1 MPDVAGS
8 IWTHWHAHP
17 EALLG
22 LTVLEGAY
30 LFAVGPLRERYN
42 LADEIDP
49 RHVATFTAGV
59 LVIFVALLSPIHE
72 LSDNYL
78 FSAHMIQHV
87 LLTLIAPPLLIIGC
101 PDWVLR
107 PLLRPNLAFRAARAL
122 THPVAAFGAFNV
134 IFSMWHIPS
143 LYNLSVNSHWVHV
156 LEHLMFMGAAV
167 LMWWPIASMMPELP
181 RLAYPLQMAYLF
193 LLSVAQLIVF
203 APVTFSSEPL
213 YQSYVKAPRIWGI
226 SALTD
231 QQMGGIIMKMGGAV
245 LFLALI
251 VVLFFRW
258 FGEQERRRE
267 AEEAKRDLD
276 RYRLFDGR
284 EPEETRL

>member
-1 MPDVAGS
+1 MPDS

-22 LTVLEGAY
+22 LTLLEGAY
-30 LFAVGPLRERYN
+30 LLAVGPLRERYN
-42 LADEIDP
+42 LADEVDP
-49 RHVATFTAGV
+49 RRVATFTAGV

-78 FSAHMIQHV
+78 FSAHMVQHV
-87 LLTLIAPPLLIIGC
+87 LLTLVAPPLLILGC
-101 PDWVLR
+101 PDWVIR
-107 PLLRPNLAFRAARAL
+107 PLLRPNMAFRAARIL
-122 THPVAAFGAFNV
+122 THPVVAFGTFNV

-167 LMWWPIASMMPELP
+167 MMWWPITSMMPELP
-181 RLAYPLQMAYLF
+181 RLVYPLQMVYLF

-203 APVTFSSEPL
+203 APVTFSPEPL
-213 YQSYVKAPRIWGI
+213 YRSYVEAPRIWEI

-245 LFLALI
+245 LFLTLI
-251 VVLFFRW
+251 IVLFFRW

-267 AEEAKRDLD
+267 TEETEHDLD
-276 RYRLFDGR
+276 RYRLLDGP